1 MYIINAV
8 DNFEVWKYIDNEY
21 IFYDK
26 PLIESGRLGTKAQI
40 QIIIPLPQYVIM
52 IVKGLIQI
60 LYIPLKYIHYIIFHQ
75 W

>member
-60 LYIPLKYIHYIIFHQ
+60 L
-75 W
+75 